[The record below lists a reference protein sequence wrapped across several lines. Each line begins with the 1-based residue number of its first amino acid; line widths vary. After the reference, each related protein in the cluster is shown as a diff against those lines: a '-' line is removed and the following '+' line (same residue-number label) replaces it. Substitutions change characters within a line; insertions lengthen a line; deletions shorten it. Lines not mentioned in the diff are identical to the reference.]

1 MDKISELPDELQITP
16 CTPRLHQQESAL
28 TLHRAQVI
36 ERLCLELWKSSDSK
50 VNPEDI
56 KLWILDSHGC
66 SFYEIDTPCLEYLR
80 LEDWNLHRT
89 VCSEVEEDVYYGGL
103 VFDQLE
109 HLELC
114 VCKDDSLNLLA
125 LFLKDSPNLLDC
137 HGDIVKTDDR
147 FAWYHPSCVPECM
160 LPSLRVFNWS
170 RYVGRPRDRDISVY
184 ILRNAPNLRTATF
197 RFDTDV
203 PNLNILEMELT
214 LYPPASS
221 TCELVFVESIEFF

>member
-1 MDKISELPDELQITP
+1 MDKISELPDELLVKI
-16 CTPRLHQQESAL
+16 LSF
-28 TLHRAQVI
+28 VSDDK

-56 KLWILDSHGC
+56 KLWVGFSPSQILDSHGC
-66 SFYEIDTPCLEYLR
+66 SFYEIDTPCLE
-80 LEDWNLHRT
+80 WITSVKHRT